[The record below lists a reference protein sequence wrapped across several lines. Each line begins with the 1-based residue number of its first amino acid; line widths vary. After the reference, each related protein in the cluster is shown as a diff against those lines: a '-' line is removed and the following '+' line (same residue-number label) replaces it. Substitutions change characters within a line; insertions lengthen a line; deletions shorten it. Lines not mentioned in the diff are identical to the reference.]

1 MSLYSIEKVN
11 LTTRYDKKFSTA
23 AVIIICKAGG
33 LMNTVIYAD
42 ILVAVNMI
50 VNYLLLRASC
60 AVTGA
65 DCRTVRLFLS
75 AAAGGL
81 YSMIIFVNG
90 IPPFV
95 SFLIKLVFL
104 LFMVAVA
111 FGAKSLKSFA
121 KNCAAFFIANF
132 VFAGVMLAI
141 STFVSPHGALYVN
154 GVAYFDINIITL
166 VAVSVIC
173 YIILSVL
180 SRLARNRAPAQSIYE
195 ITVEYAG
202 NKITGTALY
211 DTGNSLRDSFSGRP
225 VIIADKSFAEKI
237 IGNGGDVTEQKNFR
251 LIPYNTI
258 KNGGALPAFMAESVT
273 VSASGGDVCVRNVYV
288 AVPEQ
293 KLISGGFCAL
303 LGTPVFDAADNDI
316 KGSVSA
322 VRR

>member
-1 MSLYSIEKVN
+1 
-11 LTTRYDKKFSTA
+11 
-23 AVIIICKAGG
+23 
-33 LMNTVIYAD
+33 MNTVIYAD

-50 VNYLLLRASC
+50 VNYLLLRACC
-60 AVTGA
+60 AITGS
-65 DCRTVRLFLS
+65 DCKTIRLFLS
-75 AAAGGL
+75 AAAGGVF
-81 YSMIIFVNG
+81 SMIIFVNG

-95 SFLIKLVFL
+95 NVLIKLTFL
-104 LFMVAVA
+104 MFMVVVA
-111 FGAKSLKSFA
+111 FGAKSFKSFA

-141 STFVSPHGALYVN
+141 NTFISPHGALYVN

-173 YIILSVL
+173 YIILSLL
-180 SRLARNRAPAQSIYE
+180 SRITRSRAPAQNIYK
-195 ITVEYAG
+195 ISVEYKG
-202 NKITGTALY
+202 NITEGTALY

-225 VIIADKSFAEKI
+225 VVVADKSFAEKI
-237 IGNGGDVTEQKNFR
+237 TGGGDITEQKNFR
-251 LIPYNTI
+251 LIPYSTI
-258 KNGGALPAFMAESVT
+258 KNGGALPAFMVDTLEILTPGET
-273 VSASGGDVCVRNVYV
+273 VGIKNIYV

-303 LGTPVFDAADNDI
+303 LGTPVFEAADNDI

>member
-11 LTTRYDKKFSTA
+11 LTTRYDKKFLLE

-50 VNYLLLRASC
+50 VNYLLLRACC

-65 DCRTVRLFLS
+65 DCKTFRLFLS
-75 AAAGGL
+75 ATAGGL
-81 YSMIIFVNG
+81 FSMIIFVNG
-90 IPPFV
+90 IPPLANV
-95 SFLIKLVFL
+95 LIKLVFL
-104 LFMVAVA
+104 LFMVVVA

-121 KNCAAFFIANF
+121 KNCAAFLIANF
-132 VFAGVMLAI
+132 VFAGIMLAI
-141 STFVSPHGALYVN
+141 STFVSPHGALFVN

-166 VAVSVIC
+166 VAVSFVC
-173 YIILSVL
+173 YIILSL
-180 SRLARNRAPAQSIYE
+180 LLRLAKNRAPAKSIYN
-195 ITVEYAG
+195 ISVEYKG
-202 NKITGTALY
+202 NITEGTALY

-225 VIIADKSFAEKI
+225 VVIADKSFAQKI
-237 IGNGGDVTEQKNFR
+237 IGNSGDITEQKNFR
-251 LIPYNTI
+251 LIPYSTI

-273 VSASGGDVCVRNVYV
+273 VSVLSGDVCIKNIYI

-303 LGTPVFDAADNDI
+303 LGTPVFDAVDNDI
-316 KGSVSA
+316 KGRVSA